1 MADVEFEPMDPL
13 DLYGLYREELSMT
26 GSRSLGVEFG
36 FSPPLLKRFLNE
48 TSPRHHSDID
58 NFKERV
64 DKVGLF
70 VANLRHL
77 SANPTEG
84 ISPALREE
92 DLDVYQEFHIRLGS
106 YAVALE
112 KLEDD
117 KYHRLKTVAGN
128 VACSVSYSAWRD
140 FRGSFNVPERSVTD
154 CSGVVRHLEAQV
166 NYSIY

>member
-1 MADVEFEPMDPL
+1 MADVEFKPMDPL
-13 DLYGLYREELSMT
+13 DLYDLYREELST
-26 GSRSLGVEFG
+26 SGHQSLGTEFG

-48 TSPRHHSDID
+48 VSPRHHSDID

-77 SANPTEG
+77 RSNPTEG

-92 DLDVYQEFHIRLGS
+92 DLDLYHEFHTRLGS
-106 YAVALE
+106 YTVALE
-112 KLEDD
+112 ELEDD

-140 FRGSFNVPERSVTD
+140 FRKSFNVPERSITD
-154 CSGVVRHLEAQV
+154 CSAVVRHLEAQV